1 MTHWRSGTQ
10 QMHYHLNPKD
20 PRNPVQ
26 KHEDLSTLPEAYQD
40 FYRAVTRFVPHQRV
54 FIDPLYTLGFGID
67 ASFYR
72 LIPKIVVNVV
82 SNEEISEILKLA
94 HKINIPVTFRCA
106 GTSLSGQALTDSVL
120 LMLQGA
126 WREYEVQE
134 EGKKIVLEPGILGVE
149 ANRYLQLYGRK
160 IGPDPASID
169 HCMIGGIA
177 ANNASGMCC
186 GTADNSYKTVED
198 MRIIFDDG
206 SILDTG
212 IAASRSAFLR
222 SKPDLVLQIESI
234 RDEFKA
240 DPELT
245 SLIKKKYKIKNT
257 TGYSINA
264 FVDFEDPIEI
274 IKHIMIGSE
283 GTLGF
288 ISQITYKTV
297 IEHPHKASALIIYP
311 DMEHACR
318 AVMKLNRDLVS
329 AAEMMDRASLRTM
342 EAEPGMPDYLS
353 SLSDTAT
360 SLLVE
365 VRAENREVLEKRI
378 QEVKELLEI
387 IPTVLPINFTAV
399 KSEYETFWKIRKGI
413 FPAVGG
419 VRELGTTV
427 IIEDVAF
434 PLERLAEATIDLRKA
449 LDKYDYRDA
458 IIYGHALDGNWHFIF
473 TPKFETEEE
482 IARYEGLMNEVNVL
496 VVKKYNGSLKAEHG
510 TGRNMAPFVELEWGS
525 KAYQLMRRI
534 KSAFDPH
541 NLINSGVIINDNKNV
556 YLEKLKMMPQSH
568 VTIDR
573 CTNCGFC
580 QDICPSKNITT
591 TPRMRIILQREI
603 SELKRTGKEPERL
616 MRLLKGYDYAGN
628 ATCATDGLCAKS
640 CPLSINTGD
649 NTKYLRSQAI
659 TPTTRFVAQRLAKNM
674 NGVTSFMRFGLG
686 AVDAAHA
693 LLGTKLMNTLAS
705 KAHLVTGSKIP
716 LWNPWMPSKGAGAA
730 PRLSGSPISSRP
742 LNNSSVQP
750 SHGGESLKVVYFPS
764 CISRSMGPARKDK
777 DQRPLNEVMLS
788 ILTKAG
794 YEVIYPP
801 SIDKLCCGMPWES
814 KGFFDIADQKSD
826 ELEKVLLKASEN
838 GKYPILC
845 DTSPCL
851 YRMKRAFKSGIE
863 LHDSI
868 EFTHDFLLHRLKIRQ
883 VPETVAVHVTCSS
896 VKMHLS
902 DKFKAVAE
910 ACAEKIIMP
919 DDVHCCGFAG
929 DKGFS
934 FPELNR
940 SALAGLKPSLPEDCT
955 TGYSNSRTC
964 EIGLSLHSGISY
976 QSLMYLVDRCSDPLP
991 LPIQ

>member
-10 QMHYHLNPKD
+10 QIHYHLNPKD
-20 PRNPVQ
+20 PRNPIQ
-26 KHEDLSTLPEAYQD
+26 KHEDLSTLPKVYQD
-40 FYRAVTRFVPHQRV
+40 FYREVTRFVPHQRV

-72 LIPKIVVNVV
+72 LIPKIVVKVV
-82 SNEEISEILKLA
+82 SNEEMSAILNLSQ
-94 HKINIPVTFRCA
+94 KINIPVTFRCA

-120 LMLQGA
+120 LLLQGA
-126 WREYEVQE
+126 WRHYEVQE
-134 EGKKIVLEPGILGVE
+134 EGKKITLEPGILGVE
-149 ANRYLQLYGRK
+149 ANRYLRSFRRK

-206 SILDTG
+206 TILDT
-212 IAASRSAFLR
+212 ALPASRSSFLQNKGSLIR
-222 SKPDLVLQIESI
+222 QIELI
-234 RDEFKA
+234 RDEIKA
-240 DPELT
+240 DPELASMIT
-245 SLIKKKYKIKNT
+245 KKYKIKNT

-264 FVDFEDPIEI
+264 FVDYEDPIEI

-288 ISQITYKTV
+288 ISQITYRTV
-297 IEHPHKASALIIYP
+297 IEHDHKASALIIYP

-329 AAEMMDRASLRTM
+329 AAEMMDRVSLKTM
-342 EAEPGMPDYLS
+342 EEEPGMPEYLRT
-353 SLSDTAT
+353 LSPTSTA
-360 SLLVE
+360 LLVE
-365 VRAENREVLEKRI
+365 VRAENQEVLEKRI
-378 QEVKELLEI
+378 EVVKEQLRD
-387 IPTVLPINFTAV
+387 IPTVLPIHFTDV

-419 VRELGTTV
+419 IREQGTAV
-427 IIEDVAF
+427 LIEDVAF
-434 PLERLAEATIDLRKA
+434 PLDRLAEATIDLRNA
-449 LDKYDYRDA
+449 LDKYDYKDA

-482 IARYEGLMNEVNVL
+482 IARYEGLMNEVNDF

-525 KAYQLMRRI
+525 KAYQLMKRI

-541 NLINSGVIINDNKNV
+541 NLLNPGVIINDNKNV
-556 YLEKLKMMPQSH
+556 YLENLKMMPQSH
-568 VTIDR
+568 ETIDR

-580 QDICPSKNITT
+580 QDICPSKNLTT

-603 SELKRTGKEPERL
+603 SFLKRTGTEPERL
-616 MRLLKGYDYAGN
+616 MRLLKAYDYAGN

-659 TPTTRFVAQRLAKNM
+659 TPTTSFIARRLAKNM
-674 NGVTSFMRFGLG
+674 NGVTTFMRFGLG
-686 AVDAAHA
+686 AVDAAHS
-693 LLGTKLMNTLAS
+693 LLGTRVMDTLAT
-705 KAHLVTGSKIP
+705 KAHLITRSKIP
-716 LWNPWMPSKGAGAA
+716 LWNPWMPGRGSMSNKVSPSVSSVRSDSASPQASKG
-730 PRLSGSPISSRP
+730 SEI
-742 LNNSSVQP
+742 
-750 SHGGESLKVVYFPS
+750 LKVVYFPS

-788 ILTKAG
+788 LLTKAG
-794 YEVIYPP
+794 YEVIYP
-801 SIDKLCCGMPWES
+801 SNMDKLCCGMPWES
-814 KGFFDIADQKSD
+814 KGFFEIADQKSD

-851 YRMKRAFKSGIE
+851 YRMKRVFKSGIE
-863 LHDSI
+863 LHDSV
-868 EFTHDFLLHRLKIRQ
+868 EFTNDFLLHRLKISK

-896 VKMHLS
+896 VKMHIS
-902 DKFKAVAE
+902 DKFKALAE
-910 ACAEKIIMP
+910 ACAEEVIFP

-934 FPELNR
+934 YPELNR
-940 SALAGLKPSLPEDCT
+940 SALAGLKPSLPQNCT
-955 TGYSNSRTC
+955 SGYSNSRTC
-964 EIGLSLHSGISY
+964 EIGLSVHSGISY
-976 QSLMYLVDRCSDPLP
+976 QSLMYLVDRCSTPLP
-991 LPIQ
+991 LQ

>member
-1 MTHWRSGTQ
+1 MTHRRSGTR
-10 QMHYHLNPKD
+10 QMLYHLNPKD
-20 PRNPVQ
+20 PRNMVQ
-26 KHEDLSTLPEAYQD
+26 KREDFRSLPKAYQE
-40 FYRAVTRFVPHQRV
+40 FYKEVTRFIPHQRV

-72 LIPKIVVNVV
+72 LIPKVVVKVV
-82 SNEEISEILKLA
+82 SNEEMSEILKISQRL
-94 HKINIPVTFRCA
+94 NTPVTFRSA

-120 LMLQGA
+120 LMIQGA
-126 WREYEVQE
+126 WRHYEVHE
-134 EGKKIVLEPGILGVE
+134 EGKRISLEPGILGVE
-149 ANRYLQLYGRK
+149 ANRYLRSYRRK

-206 SILDTG
+206 TILDT
-212 IAASRSAFLR
+212 ANPASRSAFLK
-222 SKPDLVLQIESI
+222 SKPELIRQIEGI
-234 RDEFKA
+234 RDELRS
-240 DPELT
+240 DPG
-245 SLIKKKYKIKNT
+245 LISMIEKKYKIKNT

-274 IKHIMIGSE
+274 IKHVMIGSE

-288 ISQITYKTV
+288 ISRITYKTV
-297 IEHPHKASALIIYP
+297 IEHDHKASALIIYP
-311 DMEHACR
+311 DMDHACR
-318 AVMKLNRDLVS
+318 AAMKLNRDLVS
-329 AAEMMDRASLRTM
+329 AAEMMDRVSLRTM
-342 EAEPGMPDYLS
+342 EEEPGMPEYLRT
-353 SLSDTAT
+353 LSESATA
-360 SLLVE
+360 LLVE
-365 VRAENREVLEKRI
+365 VRAENQEILEKRI
-378 QEVKELLEI
+378 QEVKERLED
-387 IPTVLPINFTAV
+387 IPTVLPIDFTAV

-419 VRELGTTV
+419 IREQGTAV

-434 PLERLAEATIDLRKA
+434 PLDRLAEATIDLRNILNKFG
-449 LDKYDYRDA
+449 YQDA

-473 TPKFETEEE
+473 TQKFETDEE
-482 IARYEGLMNEVNVL
+482 IHQYEGLMNEVNNL
-496 VVKKYNGSLKAEHG
+496 VVNKYNGSLKAEHG

-525 KAYQLMRRI
+525 KTYQLMRQI

-541 NLINSGVIINDNKNV
+541 GLLNPGVIINANKNV
-556 YLEKLKMMPQSH
+556 YLEDLKMMPQSH
-568 VTIDR
+568 ETIDR

-580 QDICPSKNITT
+580 QDICPSKNVTT

-603 SELKRTGKEPERL
+603 SLLKRTGKEPHRL

-628 ATCATDGLCAKS
+628 ATCATDGLCAKA
-640 CPLSINTGD
+640 CPLAINTGD
-649 NTKYLRSQAI
+649 NSKYLRSQAI
-659 TPTTRFVAQRLAKNM
+659 TPTTRFIAQGLSKNM
-674 NGVTSFMRFGLG
+674 NGVTAFMRFGLS
-686 AVDAAHA
+686 AVDAAHS
-693 LLGTKLMNTLAS
+693 LLGTRLMDTLAA
-705 KAHLVTGSKIP
+705 KAHIVTKNRIP
-716 LWNPWMPSKGAGAA
+716 LWNPWMPGRGSAPKLVTGSSTRRFNSLRGAST
-730 PRLSGSPISSRP
+730 SGVP
-742 LNNSSVQP
+742 
-750 SHGGESLKVVYFPS
+750 LKVVYFPS

-788 ILTKAG
+788 VLAKAG

-801 SIDKLCCGMPWES
+801 NMAKLCCGMPWES
-814 KGFFDIADQKSD
+814 KGFFKIADEKSA

-851 YRMKRAFKSGIE
+851 YRMKRAFKSGIK
-863 LHDSI
+863 LYDSV
-868 EFTHDFLLHRLKIRQ
+868 EFTHDFLMPRLRFKR

-896 VKMHLS
+896 VKMHIS

-910 ACAEKIIMP
+910 ACAEKVIMP

-934 FPELNR
+934 YPELNR
-940 SALAGLKPSLPEDCT
+940 SALAGLEPSLPEDCT
-955 TGYSNSRTC
+955 SGFSNSRTC
-964 EIGLSLHSGISY
+964 EIGLSMHSGISY
-976 QSLMYLVDRCSDPLP
+976 QSLMYLVDRSSSP
-991 LPIQ
+991 LPIYK

>member
-1 MTHWRSGTQ
+1 LTHRQSGTR
-10 QMHYHLNPKD
+10 QMLYDLNPKD
-20 PRNPVQ
+20 PRTPAQ
-26 KHEDLSTLPEAYQD
+26 KHEDLLSLPKTYQD
-40 FYRAVTRFVPHQRV
+40 FYREVTRFIPYQRV

-72 LIPKIVVNVV
+72 LIPKVVVKV
-82 SNEEISEILKLA
+82 ISNEEMSEILRISQKL
-94 HKINIPVTFRCA
+94 NLPVTFRSA

-120 LMLQGA
+120 LMVQGA
-126 WREYEVQE
+126 WRHYEVHE
-134 EGKKIVLEPGILGVE
+134 EGKRITLEPGILGVE
-149 ANRYLQLYGRK
+149 ANRYLRSYRRK

-206 SILDTG
+206 TILDTTD
-212 IAASRSAFLR
+212 ATSRSNFLQ
-222 SKPDLVLQIESI
+222 SKPDLIREIESI
-234 RDEFKA
+234 RDELKA
-240 DPELT
+240 DSELT
-245 SLIKKKYKIKNT
+245 SMIEKKYKIKNT

-274 IKHIMIGSE
+274 IKHVMIGSE

-297 IEHPHKASALIIYP
+297 FEHDHKASALIIYP
-311 DMEHACR
+311 DMDHACR
-318 AVMKLNRDLVS
+318 AVMKLNRDLVA
-329 AAEMMDRASLRTM
+329 AAEMMDRVSLRTM
-342 EAEPGMPDYLS
+342 EEEPGMPDYLRT
-353 SLSDTAT
+353 LSEAATA
-360 SLLVE
+360 LLVE
-365 VRAENREVLEKRI
+365 VRAENKEILEQRI
-378 QEVKELLEI
+378 REVKERLVTV
-387 IPTVLPINFTAV
+387 PTILPIDFTTV

-419 VRELGTTV
+419 IREQGTAV

-434 PLERLAEATIDLRKA
+434 PLERLAEATIDLRDILNKFG
-449 LDKYDYRDA
+449 YHDA

-473 TPKFETEEE
+473 TQKFETDEE
-482 IARYEGLMNEVNVL
+482 ISQYKGLMNEVNEL
-496 VVKKYNGSLKAEHG
+496 VVNKYKGSLKAEHG

-525 KAYQLMRRI
+525 KTYQLMRRI

-541 NLINSGVIINDNKNV
+541 GLLNPGVIINDNKNV
-556 YLEKLKMMPQSH
+556 YLEDLKMMPQSH
-568 VTIDR
+568 ETIDR

-603 SELKRTGKEPERL
+603 SFLKRTGKEPHRL
-616 MRLLKGYDYAGN
+616 MRLLKDYDYAGN
-628 ATCATDGLCAKS
+628 ATCATDGLCAKA

-649 NTKYLRSQAI
+649 NSKYLRSQAI
-659 TPTTRFVAQRLAKNM
+659 TPTSRTIARSLSKNM
-674 NGVTSFMRFGLG
+674 NGVTAFMRFGLG
-686 AVDAAHA
+686 AVDAAHSIF
-693 LLGTKLMNTLAS
+693 GNRVMNSLAT
-705 KAHLVTGSKIP
+705 KAHFVTKNRIP
-716 LWNPWMPSKGAGAA
+716 LWNHWMPGRGSSPKNQT
-730 PRLSGSPISSRP
+730 SSPIRS
-742 LNNSSVQP
+742 LNSSAATT
-750 SHGGESLKVVYFPS
+750 GGEPLKVVYFPS

-777 DQRPLNEVMLS
+777 DQRPLHEVMLS

-801 SIDKLCCGMPWES
+801 DMDKLCCGMPWES
-814 KGFFDIADQKSD
+814 KGFFEIADEKNA
-826 ELEKVLLKASEN
+826 ELEKVLVKASEN

-851 YRMKRAFKSGIE
+851 YRMKGAFKSEIK
-863 LHDSI
+863 LHDSV
-868 EFTHDFLLHRLKIRQ
+868 EFTNDFLLERLQFKKI
-883 VPETVAVHVTCSS
+883 PETVAVHVTCSS
-896 VKMHLS
+896 VKMHIS
-902 DKFKAVAE
+902 DKFKTVAE
-910 ACAEKIIMP
+910 TCAEKVIMP

-934 FPELNR
+934 YPELNR

-955 TGYSNSRTC
+955 SGYSNSRTC
-964 EIGLSLHSGISY
+964 EIGLSLNSGISY
-976 QSLMYLVDRCSDPLP
+976 QSLMYLVDRSSSPLH
-991 LPIQ
+991 

>member
-1 MTHWRSGTQ
+1 MTHRRSGTRQ
-10 QMHYHLNPKD
+10 ILYPLNPKD
-20 PRNPVQ
+20 PRNLSYKQ
-26 KHEDLSTLPEAYQD
+26 EDLGSLPKAYQE
-40 FYRAVTRFVPHQRV
+40 FYREITRFIPYQRV

-72 LIPKIVVNVV
+72 LIPKVVVKVLNNDEM
-82 SNEEISEILKLA
+82 SAILKIAQNL
-94 HKINIPVTFRCA
+94 KTPVTFRCA

-120 LMLQGA
+120 LMVQGA
-126 WREYEVQE
+126 WRHYDVLE
-134 EGKKIVLEPGILGVE
+134 EGKKITLEPGILGVE
-149 ANRYLQLYGRK
+149 ANRYLRSYGRK

-206 SILDTG
+206 TILDT
-212 IAASRSAFLR
+212 ADPNSRKAFLQ
-222 SKPDLVLQIESI
+222 SKPELILQIESI
-234 RDEFKA
+234 RDELKA

-245 SLIKKKYKIKNT
+245 MMIEKKYKIKNT
-257 TGYSINA
+257 TGYSLNA

-274 IKHIMIGSE
+274 IKHVMIGSE

-297 IEHPHKASALIIYP
+297 IEHEHKASALIIYP
-311 DMEHACR
+311 DMDHACR

-329 AAEMMDRASLRTM
+329 AAEMMDRASLKTM
-342 EAEPGMPDYLS
+342 EEEPGMPNYLRT
-353 SLSDTAT
+353 LSETAT
-360 SLLVE
+360 ALLVE

-378 QEVKELLEI
+378 GEVKERLKVI
-387 IPTVLPINFTAV
+387 TTVLPIDFTTI
-399 KSEYETFWKIRKGI
+399 KSEYETYWKIRKGI

-419 VRELGTTV
+419 VREQGTAV

-434 PLERLAEATIDLRKA
+434 PLERLAEATLDLRNILNKFG
-449 LDKYDYRDA
+449 YVDA

-473 TPKFETEEE
+473 TPKFETDEE
-482 IARYEGLMNEVNVL
+482 INRYAGLMNEVNEL
-496 VVKKYNGSLKAEHG
+496 VVKKYDGSLKAEHG

-525 KAYQLMRRI
+525 KAYQLMKRI
-534 KSAFDPH
+534 KSAFDPQGLL
-541 NLINSGVIINDNKNV
+541 NPGVVINDNQNV
-556 YLEKLKMMPQSH
+556 YLEDLKMMPESH
-568 VTIDR
+568 ETIDR

-603 SELKRTGKEPERL
+603 SFLKRTGKEPQRL
-616 MRLLKGYDYAGN
+616 MRLLKDYDYAGN

-649 NTKYLRSQAI
+649 NSKYLRSQAI
-659 TPTTRFVAQRLAKNM
+659 TPTARFIAQRLSKNM
-674 NGVTSFMRFGLG
+674 NGVTTFMRFGLG
-686 AVDAAHA
+686 AVDVAHS
-693 LLGTKLMNTLAS
+693 LLGTGLMDTLAT
-705 KAHLVTGSKIP
+705 KAHTLTKNRIP
-716 LWNPWMPSKGAGAA
+716 NWNPWMPGRGSNPKMPAGNTA
-730 PRLSGSPISSRP
+730 RGMKSSGTASMNPD
-742 LNNSSVQP
+742 L
-750 SHGGESLKVVYFPS
+750 LKVVYFPS
-764 CISRSMGPARKDK
+764 CISRSMGPASKDR
-777 DQRPLNEVMLS
+777 DQRPLHEVMSSL
-788 ILTKAG
+788 LDKAG
-794 YEVIYPP
+794 YEIIYPP
-801 SIDKLCCGMPWES
+801 NMDNLCCGMPWES
-814 KGFFDIADQKSD
+814 KGFFDIADEKSE

-863 LHDSI
+863 LHDSV
-868 EFTHDFLLHRLKIRQ
+868 EFTHDFLLNRLKLRKL
-883 VPETVAVHVTCSS
+883 PETVAVHVTCSS

-902 DKFKAVAE
+902 DKFKAIAE
-910 ACAEKIIMP
+910 ACAEKVVMP

-934 FPELNR
+934 YPELNR
-940 SALAGLKPSLPEDCT
+940 SALAGLKPSIPEGCT
-955 TGYSNSRTC
+955 SGYSNSRTC

-976 QSLMYLVDRCSDPLP
+976 QSLMYLVDRSSTPLP
-991 LPIQ
+991 LH

>member
-1 MTHWRSGTQ
+1 MD
-10 QMHYHLNPKD
+10 YHLNPKD
-20 PRNPVQ
+20 PRNPVE
-26 KHEDLSTLPEAYQD
+26 KHEDLRNLPKVYQD
-40 FYRAVTRFVPHQRV
+40 FYREVTRFIPHQRV
-54 FIDPLYTLGFGID
+54 FIDPFYTLGFGID

-72 LIPKIVVNVV
+72 LIPKVVIRVV
-82 SNEEISEILKLA
+82 SNEEMSAILKLSQSL
-94 HKINIPVTFRCA
+94 NIPVTFRSA
-106 GTSLSGQALTDSVL
+106 GTSLSGQALSDSVL

-126 WREYEVQE
+126 WRHYKVHED
-134 EGKKIVLEPGILGVE
+134 GRKITLEPGILGVE
-149 ANRYLQLYGRK
+149 ANRYLRAYRRK

-206 SILDTG
+206 TMLDTA
-212 IAASRSAFLR
+212 IPASRASFVK
-222 SKPDLVLQIESI
+222 SKPDLIRQIESI
-234 RDEFKA
+234 RDEIKA
-240 DPELT
+240 DKELT
-245 SLIKKKYKIKNT
+245 AMIQKKYKIKNT

-264 FVDFEDPIEI
+264 FIDFEDPIDI
-274 IKHIMIGSE
+274 IKHVMIGSE

-288 ISQITYKTV
+288 ISEITYRTV
-297 IEHPHKASALIIYP
+297 FEHDHKASALIIYP
-311 DMEHACR
+311 DMEHACL

-329 AAEMMDRASLRTM
+329 AAEMMDRVSLRTM
-342 EAEPGMPDYLS
+342 EDAPGMPDYLKT
-353 SLSDTAT
+353 LSDTAT
-360 SLLVE
+360 ALLVE

-378 QEVKELLEI
+378 QEVKEKLEDV
-387 IPTVLPINFTAV
+387 PTVLPINFTSV

-419 VRELGTTV
+419 IREQGTAV
-427 IIEDVAF
+427 LIEDVAF
-434 PLERLAEATIDLRKA
+434 PLECLAEATIDLRKA
-449 LDKYDYRDA
+449 LDKYDYPDA

-473 TPKFETEEE
+473 TPKFETDEEV
-482 IARYEGLMNEVNVL
+482 ARYEGLMNEVNDF

-541 NLINSGVIINDNKNV
+541 NLINPGVIINDNKNV
-556 YLEKLKMMPQSH
+556 YLENLKMMPQSH
-568 VTIDR
+568 ETIDR

-580 QDICPSKNITT
+580 QDICPSKNVTT
-591 TPRMRIILQREI
+591 TPRMRIIIQREI
-603 SELKRTGKEPERL
+603 SLLKRTGIEPNRL
-616 MRLLKGYDYAGN
+616 MRLLKAYDYAGN
-628 ATCATDGLCAKS
+628 ATCATDGLCALA

-649 NTKYLRSQAI
+649 NSKYLRSKAI
-659 TPTTRFVAQRLAKNM
+659 TPTTRFIARRLAKNM

-686 AVDAAHA
+686 AVDKAHA
-693 LLGTKLMNTLAS
+693 VLGTRVMDTLAT
-705 KAHLVTGSKIP
+705 KAHRVTRSKIP
-716 LWNPWMPSKGAGAA
+716 LWNPWMPKRGLSNRSRL
-730 PRLSGSPISSRP
+730 PRSGEKDSSIQSTQ
-742 LNNSSVQP
+742 LVQFSQFTRGIKRVEP
-750 SHGGESLKVVYFPS
+750 LKVVYFPS

-788 ILTKAG
+788 LLDKAG
-794 YEVIYPP
+794 CEVIYPP
-801 SIDKLCCGMPWES
+801 DMDNLCCGMPWES

-826 ELEKVLLKASEN
+826 ELEEVLLKVSEN

-851 YRMKRAFKSGIE
+851 YRMKRVFKSGIE
-863 LHDSI
+863 LHEAV
-868 EFTHDFLLHRLKIRQ
+868 EFTHDFLLNRLEIKK

-896 VKMHLS
+896 IKMHIS
-902 DKFKAVAE
+902 DKFKSLAE
-910 ACAEKIIMP
+910 ACAERVIFP

-934 FPELNR
+934 YPELNR
-940 SALAGLKPSLPEDCT
+940 SALAGLKHSLSEDCT
-955 TGYSNSRTC
+955 SGYSNSRTC

-976 QSLMYLVDRCSDPLP
+976 QSLVYLVDRCSSPL
-991 LPIQ
+991 LLQ

>member
-1 MTHWRSGTQ
+1 MTHWQSGTQ
-10 QMHYHLNPKD
+10 QMDYRLNPKD

-26 KHEDLSTLPEAYQD
+26 KHGDLSSLPEAYQD
-40 FYRAVTRFVPHQRV
+40 FYRAVTHFVPHQRV

-72 LIPKIVVNVV
+72 LIPKIVIKVV

-94 HKINIPVTFRCA
+94 QKINIPVTFRCA

-126 WREYEVQE
+126 WRDYEVQE

-206 SILDTG
+206 SVLDTA
-212 IAASRSAFLR
+212 IPASRSAFLQN
-222 SKPDLVLQIESI
+222 KADLVLQIESI

-288 ISQITYKTV
+288 ISRITYKTV
-297 IEHPHKASALIIYP
+297 VEHSHKASALIIYP

-318 AVMKLNRDLVS
+318 AVMTLNRDLVS
-329 AAEMMDRASLRTM
+329 AAEMMDRASLKTM
-342 EAEPGMPDYLS
+342 EAEPGMPDYLR

-365 VRAENREVLEKRI
+365 VRAENREVLETRI
-378 QEVKELLEI
+378 QEVKERLEN

-419 VRELGTTV
+419 VRELGTAV

-434 PLERLAEATIDLRKA
+434 PLESLAEATIDLRNA
-449 LDKYDYRDA
+449 LDKYGYPDA

-473 TPKFETEEE
+473 TPKFETEEQ
-482 IARYEGLMNEVNVL
+482 IARYEGLMKEVNEL

-525 KAYQLMRRI
+525 KAYQLMKRI

-541 NLINSGVIINDNKNV
+541 NLINPGVIINDNKNV
-556 YLEKLKMMPQSH
+556 YLENLKMMPQSH
-568 VTIDR
+568 ETIDR

-603 SELKRTGKEPERL
+603 SVLKRTGKEPERL

-659 TPTTRFVAQRLAKNM
+659 TPTKRFVARRLAKNM

-693 LLGTKLMNTLAS
+693 LLGTKLMDTLAS
-705 KAHLVTGSKIP
+705 KAHHVTGSKIP
-716 LWNPWMPSKGAGAA
+716 LWNPWMPSSGAA
-730 PRLSGSPISSRP
+730 ARKSGSPISTRP
-742 LNNSSVQP
+742 LVNSAVQT
-750 SHGGESLKVVYFPS
+750 SQGGGPLKVVYFPS
-764 CISRSMGPARKDK
+764 CISRSMGPARNDK
-777 DQRPLNEVMLS
+777 DQRPLSEVMLS
-788 ILTKAG
+788 ILAKAG

-801 SIDKLCCGMPWES
+801 SIEKLCCGMPWES

-868 EFTHDFLLHRLKIRQ
+868 EFTHDFLLNRLKIRQ

-910 ACAEKIIMP
+910 ACAEKVIMP

-955 TGYSNSRTC
+955 SGYSNSRTC
-964 EIGLSLHSGISY
+964 EIGLSVHSGISY

-991 LPIQ
+991 VQ

>member
-10 QMHYHLNPKD
+10 QMDYHLSPKD
-20 PRNPVQ
+20 PHNPAQ
-26 KHEDLSTLPEAYQD
+26 QHEDLATLPKAYQD

-72 LIPKIVVNVV
+72 LIPKIVVKVI
-82 SNEEISEILKLA
+82 SNEEMSEILRLA
-94 HKINIPVTFRCA
+94 QKIDIPVTFRTA

-120 LMLQGA
+120 LVLQGA
-126 WREYEVQE
+126 WRNYEVHE
-134 EGKKIVLEPGILGVE
+134 EGNKITLEPGILGVE
-149 ANRYLQLYGRK
+149 ANRYLRSYQRK

-198 MRIIFDDG
+198 IRIIFDDG
-206 SILDTG
+206 TILDTA
-212 IAASRSAFLR
+212 IPASRSSFLQ
-222 SKPDLVLQIESI
+222 SKPDLIQKIEAI
-234 RDEFKA
+234 RDEIKEDLELKA
-240 DPELT
+240 M
-245 SLIKKKYKIKNT
+245 IVKKYKIKNT

-274 IKHIMIGSE
+274 IKHVMIGSE

-297 IEHPHKASALIIYP
+297 VDHDHKASALIIYP
-311 DMEHACR
+311 DMDHACR
-318 AVMKLNRDLVS
+318 AVMKLNRNLVS
-329 AAEMMDRASLRTM
+329 AAEMMDRVSLRTM
-342 EAEPGMPDYLS
+342 EDAPGMPDYLRT
-353 SLSDTAT
+353 LSDTAT

-378 QEVKELLEI
+378 QDAKEKLED
-387 IPTVLPINFTAV
+387 IPTVLPIDFTAV

-419 VRELGTTV
+419 IREQGTAV

-434 PLERLAEATIDLRKA
+434 PLDRLAEATIDLRTI
-449 LDKYDYRDA
+449 LDKYGYPEA

-482 IARYEGLMNEVNVL
+482 IARYEELMNEVNEL

-541 NLINSGVIINDNKNV
+541 NLINPGVIINDNKNV
-556 YLEKLKMMPQSH
+556 YLEDLKMMPQSH
-568 VTIDR
+568 ETIDR

-693 LLGTKLMNTLAS
+693 LLGTKLMDTLAS
-705 KAHLVTGSKIP
+705 KAHHVTGSKIP
-716 LWNPWMPSKGAGAA
+716 LWNPWMPSSGAA
-730 PRLSGSPISSRP
+730 ARKSGSPISTGPS
-742 LNNSSVQP
+742 NNYLVQT
-750 SHGGESLKVVYFPS
+750 SQGGEPLKVVYFPS

-777 DQRPLNEVMLS
+777 DQRALNEVMLS

-801 SIDKLCCGMPWES
+801 YAEKLCCGMPWES

-910 ACAEKIIMP
+910 ACAEKVIIP

-955 TGYSNSRTC
+955 SGYSNSRTC
-964 EIGLSLHSGISY
+964 EIGLSVHSGISY

-991 LPIQ
+991 IQ

>member
-1 MTHWRSGTQ
+1 MTHWQSGTQ
-10 QMHYHLNPKD
+10 QMDYRLNPKD

-26 KHEDLSTLPEAYQD
+26 KHGDLSSLPEAYQD

-72 LIPKIVVNVV
+72 LIPKIVIKVV

-94 HKINIPVTFRCA
+94 QKINIPVTFRCA

-126 WREYEVQE
+126 WRDYEVQE

-206 SILDTG
+206 SVLDTA
-212 IAASRSAFLR
+212 IPASRSAFLQN
-222 SKPDLVLQIESI
+222 KPDLVLQIESI

-288 ISQITYKTV
+288 ISRITYKTV
-297 IEHPHKASALIIYP
+297 VEHSHKASALIIYP

-318 AVMKLNRDLVS
+318 AVMTLNRDLVS
-329 AAEMMDRASLRTM
+329 AAEMMDRASLKTM
-342 EAEPGMPDYLS
+342 EAEPGMPDYLR

-365 VRAENREVLEKRI
+365 VRAENREVLETRI
-378 QEVKELLEI
+378 QEVKERLEN

-419 VRELGTTV
+419 VRELGTAV

-434 PLERLAEATIDLRKA
+434 PLERLAEATIDLRNA
-449 LDKYDYRDA
+449 LDKYGYPDA

-473 TPKFETEEE
+473 TPKFETEEQ
-482 IARYEGLMNEVNVL
+482 IARYEGLMKDVNEL

-525 KAYQLMRRI
+525 KAYQLMKRI

-541 NLINSGVIINDNKNV
+541 NLINPGVIINDNKNV
-556 YLEKLKMMPQSH
+556 YLENLKMMPQSH
-568 VTIDR
+568 ETIDR

-603 SELKRTGKEPERL
+603 SVLKRTGKEPERL

-693 LLGTKLMNTLAS
+693 LLGTKLMDTFAS
-705 KAHLVTGSKIP
+705 KAHHVTGSKIP
-716 LWNPWMPSKGAGAA
+716 LWNPWMPSSGAA
-730 PRLSGSPISSRP
+730 ARKSGSPISTRP
-742 LNNSSVQP
+742 LVNSAVQT
-750 SHGGESLKVVYFPS
+750 SQGGGPLKVVYFPS
-764 CISRSMGPARKDK
+764 CISRSMGPARNDK
-777 DQRPLNEVMLS
+777 DQRPLSEVMLS
-788 ILTKAG
+788 ILAKAG

-801 SIDKLCCGMPWES
+801 YIEKLCCGMPWES

-868 EFTHDFLLHRLKIRQ
+868 EFTHDFLLNRLKIRR

-910 ACAEKIIMP
+910 VCAEKVIMP

-955 TGYSNSRTC
+955 SGYSNSRTC
-964 EIGLSLHSGISY
+964 EIGLSVHSGISY
-976 QSLMYLVDRCSDPLP
+976 QSLMYLVDRSSDPLP
-991 LPIQ
+991 VQ